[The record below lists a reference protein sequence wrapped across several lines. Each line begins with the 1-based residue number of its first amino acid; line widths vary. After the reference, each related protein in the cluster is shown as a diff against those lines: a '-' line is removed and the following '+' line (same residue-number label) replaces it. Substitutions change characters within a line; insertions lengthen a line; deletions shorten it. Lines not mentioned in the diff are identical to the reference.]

1 MGYIMNLISEIIIIY
16 VKGEYL
22 FMILS
27 SVLQQVNISALCCT
41 QQYKH
46 FILCVGHEIWM
57 HGNNNTYT
65 LMTVS

>member
-16 VKGEYL
+16 MKRKYL

-27 SVLQQVNISALCCT
+27 SVLQQVNT

-46 FILCVGHEIWM
+46 FVLCVGHEIWM

>member
-1 MGYIMNLISEIIIIY
+1 MSYIMNLISEIIIIY

-27 SVLQQVNISALCCT
+27 SVLQQVNISTLCCT

-46 FILCVGHEIWM
+46 FILCVGHEI
-57 HGNNNTYT
+57 
-65 LMTVS
+65 